1 MTSLWRDAA
10 TPGDDDEEMPSSRYE
25 AAALPPGPF
34 DVAVVGA
41 GITGLATALMLVRG
55 GLSVV
60 VLEAKHVAAL
70 ATGANTG
77 KASVLQ
83 GALLHRI
90 RRSHS
95 ERLARAYVEA
105 NLDGQRWIA
114 EFAQH
119 HGVPVSEE
127 TAYSYA
133 ATDDGLR
140 TVDREF
146 AAALDAGLPVERVER
161 MPVSFPFAGAVALPG
176 QLALDPYRLAVAIS
190 RAFVAE
196 GGVLVEGVRV
206 EGVHAGRP
214 VEVQTLEGPLRA
226 DAAVIATATPILD
239 RGLYF
244 SKLQASRSYLTSYR
258 VGDPPPAGLF
268 LSVDE
273 PTRTIRTTPDPS
285 AVSGVSGVAGVS
297 GAEAPRLLIVG
308 GNDHPVGQEPSTEA
322 KVRDLIEWTSAH
334 FPGAELTHR
343 WAAQDYHSLNLVHFV
358 GRMPRGRGRIW
369 VATGYGKWGLTNGVA
384 AAIRISSEILGVSW
398 FDRRQWIRVIGSRIT
413 MPGDVGRGVAEAGRV
428 VRNLASGWVE
438 AQGRPAPAVRPAEGQ
453 GTVVN
458 RGGVPYGVST
468 VDGRTCAVRAVC
480 THLGGVL
487 NWNDA
492 ESTWDC
498 PLHGSRF
505 EPSGRRIEG
514 PAVYD
519 LPEAIRTQPRI

>member
-83 GALLHRI
+83 GARLHRI

-95 ERLARAYVEA
+95 ANVMRAYVEA
-105 NLDGQRWIA
+105 NLDGQAWIA
-114 EFAQH
+114 AFAAQ
-119 HGVPVSEE
+119 HGVPVASE
-127 TAYSYA
+127 TAYSHAQSDSGLETVRAEFDA
-133 ATDDGLR
+133 A
-140 TVDREF
+140 RE
-146 AAALDAGLPVERVER
+146 AGLPVELVER
-161 MPVSFPFAGAVALPG
+161 MPVPFPFAGAVALEG
-176 QLALDPYRLAVAIS
+176 QLALDPYQLMLALA

-196 GGVLVEGVRV
+196 GGVLLAGVRV
-206 EGVHAGRP
+206 RGVHATDPAEVETEHGP
-214 VEVQTLEGPLRA
+214 VRA
-226 DAAVIATATPILD
+226 GAVVVATAAPMLG

-244 SKLQASRSYLTSYR
+244 AKTRHSRSYIASFR
-258 VGDPPPAGLF
+258 VDEPPPAGLF
-268 LSVDE
+268 LSVDK
-273 PTRTIRTTPDPS
+273 PTRSVRMARPGGHAEGEPRQLL
-285 AVSGVSGVAGVS
+285 VSGNG
-297 GAEAPRLLIVG
+297 
-308 GNDHPVGQEPSTEA
+308 HPVGRVDSEA
-322 KVRDLIEWTSAH
+322 GRVDDLLAWTRRY

-343 WAAQDYHSLNLVHFV
+343 WSAQDYESLNLVPFV

-369 VATGYGKWGLTNGVA
+369 LATGYAKWGLTNGVA
-384 AAIRISSEILGVSW
+384 AALRISAEVLGEPW
-398 FDRRQWIRVIGSRIT
+398 PERRPWIRTLGTRVT
-413 MPGDVGRGVAEAGRV
+413 VPADLGRGIAENATVARLLAARWAQAELRRTP
-428 VRNLASGWVE
+428 VRA
-438 AQGRPAPAVRPAEGQ
+438 PAEGA
-453 GTVVN
+453 GVVVS
-458 RGGVPYGVST
+458 RGVTPVGIST

-480 THLGGVL
+480 THLGGVVR
-487 NWNDA
+487 WNDA

-505 EPSGRRIEG
+505 EASGRLIEG
-514 PAVYD
+514 PATRD
-519 LPEAIRTQPRI
+519 LRATTEPDGAL

>member
-10 TPGDDDEEMPSSRYE
+10 AQGEDAEEMPSSRYE
-25 AAALPPGPF
+25 AATLPTGRF

-55 GLSVV
+55 GLEVV
-60 VLEAKHVAAL
+60 VVEANDVAAL

-83 GALLHRI
+83 GSVLQRI
-90 RRSHS
+90 RRAHS
-95 ERLARAYVEA
+95 TRLARAYVEA

-119 HGVPVSEE
+119 HGVPVAEE

-133 ATDDGLR
+133 STDDGLR
-140 TVDREF
+140 TVDRELD
-146 AAALDAGLPVERVER
+146 AALAAGLPVERIDR
-161 MPVSFPFAGAVALPG
+161 MPVAFPFEGAVALPG
-176 QLALDPYRLAVAIS
+176 QLALDPYRLAVAMA

-196 GGVLVEGVRV
+196 GGVLLERTRV
-206 EGVHAGRP
+206 EGVNAGRP
-214 VEVQTLEGPLRA
+214 VEVQTPTGTIRA

-244 SKLQASRSYLTSYR
+244 AKLHASRSYLTSYR
-258 VGDPPPAGLF
+258 VAEPPPSGLF

-273 PTRTIRTTPDPS
+273 PTRTIRATPDPG
-285 AVSGVSGVAGVS
+285 ADAGAD
-297 GAEAPRLLIVG
+297 GPPLLLVG
-308 GNDHPVGQEPSTEA
+308 GNDHPVGGVPSTEA
-322 KVRDLIEWTSAH
+322 KVQDLIEWTHRH

-343 WAAQDYHSLNLVHFV
+343 WAAQDYHSLNLVPFA
-358 GRMPRGRGRIW
+358 GRMPRGRGRVW
-369 VATGYGKWGLTNGVA
+369 FATGYGKWGLTNGVA
-384 AAIRISSEILGVSW
+384 AAIRISSEILRVPW
-398 FDRRQWIRVIGSRIT
+398 FEQRPWIRVIGTRVT
-413 MPGDVGRGVAEAGRV
+413 MPADLARGVGEGARV
-428 VRNLASGWVE
+428 ARDLASGWAG
-438 AQGRPAPAVRPAEGQ
+438 AQGHPAPVPRPAEGE
-453 GTVVN
+453 GSVVS

-487 NWNDA
+487 TWNDA

-505 EPSGRRIEG
+505 EASGRRIEG

-519 LPEAIRTQPRI
+519 LPETTRTPPRI

>member
-1 MTSLWRDAA
+1 
-10 TPGDDDEEMPSSRYE
+10 MPSSRYE
-25 AAALPPGPF
+25 TAVLPTERF
-34 DVAVVGA
+34 DVAVIGA

-55 GLSVV
+55 GLEVV
-60 VLEAKHVAAL
+60 VVEASDVAAL

-83 GALLHRI
+83 GSVLQRI
-90 RRSHS
+90 RRTHS
-95 ERLARAYVEA
+95 TRLARAYVEA

-119 HGVPVSEE
+119 HGVPVAEE
-127 TAYSYA
+127 IAYSYA
-133 ATDDGLR
+133 STDDGLR

-146 AAALDAGLPVERVER
+146 EAALAAGLPAERIDR
-161 MPVSFPFAGAVALPG
+161 MPVPFPFAGAVALPG
-176 QLALDPYRLAVAIS
+176 QLALDPYRLAVAMA

-196 GGVLVEGVRV
+196 GGVLVERTRV

-214 VEVQTLEGPLRA
+214 VEVRTPVGTIRA
-226 DAAVIATATPILD
+226 ETAVIATATPILD

-244 SKLQASRSYLTSYR
+244 AKLHASRSHLTSYR
-258 VGDPPPAGLF
+258 VAEPPPSGLF

-273 PTRTIRTTPDPS
+273 PTRTIRTTPD
-285 AVSGVSGVAGVS
+285 GVAEPES
-297 GAEAPRLLIVG
+297 GGDAPPPPLLLVG
-308 GNDHPVGQEPSTEA
+308 GNDHPVGGVPSTEA
-322 KVRDLIEWTSAH
+322 RVQDLVDWTHRH

-343 WAAQDYHSLNLVHFV
+343 WAAQDYHSLNLVPFA
-358 GRMPRGRGRIW
+358 GRMPRGRGRVW
-369 VATGYGKWGLTNGVA
+369 FATGYGKWGLTNGVA
-384 AAIRISSEILGVSW
+384 AAIRISSEILGVPW
-398 FDRRQWIRVIGSRIT
+398 FERRPWIRVIGTRVT
-413 MPGDVGRGVAEAGRV
+413 RPGDLARGAEEGARVGRGLVT
-428 VRNLASGWVE
+428 GWVG
-438 AQGRPAPAVRPAEGQ
+438 AQGRPAPVPRPAEGE
-453 GTVVN
+453 GVVVS

-468 VDGRTCAVRAVC
+468 VEGRTCAVRAVC

-505 EPSGRRIEG
+505 EASGRRIEG

-519 LPEAIRTQPRI
+519 LPETTRTRPRI

>member
-10 TPGDDDEEMPSSRYE
+10 TPDDGEDEMPSSRRE
-25 AAALPPGPF
+25 AAAWPPGRF

-55 GLSVV
+55 GLEVV
-60 VLEAKHVAAL
+60 VVEATHVAAL

-83 GALLHRI
+83 GSLLHRI

-95 ERLARAYVEA
+95 ERLVRAYVES

-133 ATDDGLR
+133 ATDAGLR

-146 AAALDAGLPVERVER
+146 TAASDAGLPVERIDR
-161 MPVSFPFAGAVALPG
+161 MPVGFPFAGAVALPG
-176 QLALDPYRLAVAIS
+176 QLALDPYRLAMAMA

-196 GGVLVEGVRV
+196 GGVLIEGVRV

-226 DAAVIATATPILD
+226 DAAVIATGAPILD

-258 VGDPPPAGLF
+258 VAEPPPPGLF

-273 PTRTIRTTPDPS
+273 PTRTIRTTPDVDPAADAG
-285 AVSGVSGVAGVS
+285 AV
-297 GAEAPRLLIVG
+297 APPLLLVG
-308 GNDHPVGQEPSTEA
+308 GNDHPVGGAPSTEA
-322 KVRDLIEWTSAH
+322 KVQDLIDWTHRH
-334 FPGAELTHR
+334 FRGAELTHR
-343 WAAQDYHSLNLVHFV
+343 WAAQDYHSLNLVPFA
-358 GRMPRGRGRIW
+358 GRMPRGLGRVW
-369 VATGYGKWGLTNGVA
+369 FATGYGKWGLTNGVA

-398 FDRRQWIRVIGSRIT
+398 FERRPWIRVIGSRVT
-413 MPGDVGRGVAEAGRV
+413 MPGDLARGVGEGARV
-428 VRNLASGWVE
+428 ARDLVSGWAG
-438 AQGRPAPAVRPAEGQ
+438 AQSHPAPVPRPAEGE

-487 NWNDA
+487 RWNDA

-505 EPSGRRIEG
+505 EASGRRIEG

-519 LPEAIRTQPRI
+519 LPETTRTRPRI

>member
-1 MTSLWRDAA
+1 
-10 TPGDDDEEMPSSRYE
+10 MPSSRYE
-25 AAALPPGPF
+25 TAVLPTERF
-34 DVAVVGA
+34 DVAVIGA

-55 GLSVV
+55 GLEVV
-60 VLEAKHVAAL
+60 VVEASDVAAL

-83 GALLHRI
+83 GSVLQRI
-90 RRSHS
+90 RRTHS
-95 ERLARAYVEA
+95 TRLARAYVEA

-119 HGVPVSEE
+119 HGVPVAEE

-133 ATDDGLR
+133 STDDGLR

-146 AAALDAGLPVERVER
+146 EAALAAGLPAERIDR
-161 MPVSFPFAGAVALPG
+161 MPVPFPFAGAVALPG
-176 QLALDPYRLAVAIS
+176 QLALDPYRLAVAMA

-196 GGVLVEGVRV
+196 GGVLVERTRV

-214 VEVQTLEGPLRA
+214 VEVRTPAGTIHAET
-226 DAAVIATATPILD
+226 AVIATATPILD

-244 SKLQASRSYLTSYR
+244 AKLHASRSYLTSYR
-258 VGDPPPAGLF
+258 VAEPPPSGLF

-273 PTRTIRTTPDPS
+273 PTRKIRTTPDADPDS
-285 AVSGVSGVAGVS
+285 EAG
-297 GAEAPRLLIVG
+297 GDLPPLLLVG
-308 GNDHPVGQEPSTEA
+308 GNDHPVGGVPSTEA
-322 KVRDLIEWTSAH
+322 RVQDLVDWTHRH

-343 WAAQDYHSLNLVHFV
+343 WAAQDYHSLNLVPFA
-358 GRMPRGRGRIW
+358 GRMPRGRGRVW
-369 VATGYGKWGLTNGVA
+369 FATGYGKWGLTNGVA
-384 AAIRISSEILGVSW
+384 AAIRISSEILGVPW
-398 FDRRQWIRVIGSRIT
+398 FERRAWIRVIGTRVT
-413 MPGDVGRGVAEAGRV
+413 RPGDLARGAGEGARVGRGLV
-428 VRNLASGWVE
+428 SGWVG
-438 AQGRPAPAVRPAEGQ
+438 AQGRPAPVSRPAEGE
-453 GTVVN
+453 GIVVS

-468 VDGRTCAVRAVC
+468 VEGRTCAVRAVC

-505 EPSGRRIEG
+505 EASGRRIEG

-519 LPEAIRTQPRI
+519 LPETTRTRPRI

>member
-10 TPGDDDEEMPSSRYE
+10 AQGEDDEMPSSRYE
-25 AAALPPGPF
+25 AAVLPPGRF

-55 GLSVV
+55 GLEVV
-60 VLEAKHVAAL
+60 VVESKHVAAL

-77 KASVLQ
+77 KATVLH

-90 RRSHS
+90 RSSHS
-95 ERLARAYVEA
+95 ARLARAYVEA

-146 AAALDAGLPVERVER
+146 DAALEAGLPVERVDR
-161 MPVSFPFAGAVALPG
+161 MPVGFPFEGAVALPG
-176 QLALDPYRLAVAIS
+176 QLGLDPYRLAVAMA

-196 GGVLVEGVRV
+196 GGVLIEGVRV
-206 EGVHAGRP
+206 EGVDAGGP
-214 VEVQTLEGPLRA
+214 VEVQTLEGPIRA
-226 DAAVIATATPILD
+226 DAAVIATGTPILD

-258 VGDPPPAGLF
+258 VSEPPPQGLF

-273 PTRTIRTTPDPS
+273 PSRSIRTTPDP
-285 AVSGVSGVAGVS
+285 AATSGVSGPSGVS
-297 GAEAPRLLIVG
+297 GADVPRLLLVG
-308 GNDHPVGQEPSTEA
+308 GNGHPVGQEPSTEA
-322 KVRDLIEWTSAH
+322 KVRDLIDWTTEH

-343 WAAQDYHSLNLVHFV
+343 WAAQDYHSLNLVPFA
-358 GRMPRGRGRIW
+358 GRMPRGFGRVW
-369 VATGYGKWGLTNGVA
+369 VGTGYGKWGLTNGVA

-398 FDRRQWIRVIGSRIT
+398 FDRRPWIRIIGSRVT
-413 MPGDVGRGVAEAGRV
+413 MPGDVGRGLVEAGRV
-428 VRNLASGWVE
+428 VRNLASGW
-438 AQGRPAPAVRPAEGQ
+438 AQAQTRPAPAVRPAEGE
-453 GTVVN
+453 GIVVN
-458 RGGVPYGVST
+458 RGGVPYGIST

-480 THLGGVL
+480 THIGGVL

-505 EPSGRRIEG
+505 EASGRRIEG

-519 LPEAIRTQPRI
+519 LPEATRTPPRI